1 MESNIWLE
9 KFKEYLSEY
18 GSTPSE
24 IDEIILNMDAE
35 IKFAHER
42 NADAESAAIRIGK
55 EFFKAKME
63 VGIKETFEHYS
74 THHPKL
80 YSLQHCLDVVINRL
94 VCIHSYLERVRPGS
108 PFLENSTFKIGKGLT
123 VCEEDHYEDSAD
135 DVKPKFTKLVK
146 ILSDR
151 LLTTD
156 EKILSISILRSKYS
170 VFHEWMSMLSG
181 IPIVILE
188 TGICRG
194 EAEYWDNL
202 SLAIDPLFNKATQL
216 FLTEYA
222 EPIGLEELIE
232 DLHKAQEKGF
242 FDIVIIS
249 GLTYCNGNDKDE
261 FFAESSRML
270 GEFARQCEVEVLVLP

>member
-123 VCEEDHYEDSAD
+123 VCEEVHYEDSAD

-216 FLTEYA
+216 FLLDYT
-222 EPIGLEELIE
+222 EPIELEDLIE
-232 DLHKAQEKGF
+232 DLKKAQQKGG
-242 FDIVIIS
+242 FDVIIIS
-249 GLTYCNGNDKDE
+249 GLTYLNKNHQIDLFKTSHKLLKG
-261 FFAESSRML
+261 FADQY
-270 GEFARQCEVEVLVLP
+270 GVEIIVIP